1 MSVSANRS
9 SRSTLIAIAIV
20 LGVIVVAFI
29 VAELLYTLC
38 QPGPALPQGHLTDA
52 QSKALE
58 VMLKLCDSFITWAV
72 VTIGA
77 AQL

>member
-1 MSVSANRS
+1 VP
-9 SRSTLIAIAIV
+9 
-20 LGVIVVAFI
+20 
-29 VAELLYTLC
+29 
-38 QPGPALPQGHLTDA
+38 PGPALPQDHLTDA